1 MIVTESPAGP
11 FAANASLVYTDI
23 LRDQDGTPVP
33 DSALTF
39 LTLSLVDTFTQVV
52 INNISNQNIL
62 NQDRGTVDSGGN
74 LTVILSPDDMSMSET
89 VAPFIQRSMILS
101 YGVIGGLVG
110 AFRQDFI
117 VRNLYAP

>member
-1 MIVTESPAGP
+1 MIVSESPSGP
-11 FAANASLVYTDI
+11 FAANASLIYTDI

-33 DSALTF
+33 DSALTS

-52 INNISNQNIL
+52 INNLSNQNIL
-62 NQDRGTVDSGGN
+62 NRDRGTVDSGGN
-74 LTVILSPDDMSMSET
+74 LTVTLSPEDMAMPET

-110 AFRQDFI
+110 ALRRDFI
-117 VRNLYAP
+117 VRNLYVP